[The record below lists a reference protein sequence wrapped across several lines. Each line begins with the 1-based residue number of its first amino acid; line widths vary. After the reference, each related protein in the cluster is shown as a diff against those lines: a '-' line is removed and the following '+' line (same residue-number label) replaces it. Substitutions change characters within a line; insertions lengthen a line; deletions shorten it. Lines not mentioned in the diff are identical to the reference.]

1 MSRYCNPRYCDTN
14 HNQDWTR
21 RCRMTWLLHKPDSFG
36 HDRYRTCSYQLL
48 IWARMRYRTT
58 HNGGQPSI
66 GRRMSSVRSTCQKN
80 PGAHRA
86 CIDPGI
92 CPFCSAPHCFPNNHG
107 SRYPNNRSGSRHPD
121 RQMMTHPVDMDTPH
135 DSTTRQKE
143 NRTER
148 AICKR
153 GNRK

>member
-1 MSRYCNPRYCDTN
+1 MAVRRSRCEVVGLSWPYQVCRIFRPRDVRTFQSGKVSRYCNSHYCGTN

-21 RCRMTWLLHKPDSFG
+21 RCRTTWLLHKPDSFG

-66 GRRMSSVRSTCQKN
+66 GRRMSSVRSTCQMSN

-86 CIDPGI
+86 CIDLPI
-92 CPFCSAPHCFPNNHG
+92 CLFCSAPHWFPNTGKNNHM
-107 SRYPNNRSGSRHPD
+107 RSGSRHC
-121 RQMMTHPVDMDTPH
+121 RW
-135 DSTTRQKE
+135 
-143 NRTER
+143 
-148 AICKR
+148 
-153 GNRK
+153 